1 MTVVPVDQ
9 ASNPWITDFAILA
22 TVRPHGS
29 SPAHDA
35 FRSSLL
41 ALASSDRDHRSL
53 VALGTG
59 EEHRRRAFKLLE
71 LAFSVGE
78 LGLETIEADMAVAA
92 GLALALRDV
101 SPIRWDLYTCLLT
114 LEQRG

>member
-1 MTVVPVDQ
+1 MTAVPVHQ
-9 ASNPWITDFAILA
+9 ADNPWITEFAILT

-41 ALASSDRDHRSL
+41 ALAASDRDHRSP
-53 VALGTG
+53 VALGAG

-71 LAFSVGE
+71 LAVSVGE
-78 LGLETIEADMAVAA
+78 LGVGTIEADMAVAA
-92 GLALALRDV
+92 GLALTMRDA
-101 SPIRWDLYTCLLT
+101 SPKERVRRC
-114 LEQRG
+114 